1 MKSRFMLFAWLSLAA
16 TAQAETYM
24 IDGRHTFPSFEV
36 DHYGFTTQR
45 GRFTRTSGKLEL
57 DAEHRQGSVD
67 VTIDAASIDMGAE
80 EWNKH
85 MRGERFFNVERFP
98 ALLFTARNFRLE
110 PGKPARIEGE
120 LTLLGVTRPLTLTV
134 TRFKCAKHPL
144 LPRELCGA
152 NLETSVRRSEFGMTY
167 GVPGIG
173 DEVHIVIPIEA
184 IKDVAETG
192 NAETAK

>member
-1 MKSRFMLFAWLSLAA
+1 MKPDFMLLALLFLAA
-16 TAQAETYM
+16 SAHAETYTL
-24 IDGRHTFPSFEV
+24 DGRHTFPLFEV

-45 GRFTRTSGKLEL
+45 GRFTATRGKLEL
-57 DAEHRQGSVD
+57 DAGHRQGSVE
-67 VTIDAASIDMGAE
+67 VIIDAASIDMGLE

-98 ALLFTARNFRLE
+98 SLRFAAANFRLE
-110 PGKPARIEGE
+110 PDKPARIEGE

-134 TRFKCAKHPL
+134 TRFKCAKHPV

-152 NLETSVRRSEFGMTY
+152 NLETSLRRSEFGMTY

-173 DEVHIVIPIEA
+173 DEVHIVIPVEA
-184 IKDVAETG
+184 IKDAAEAG
-192 NAETAK
+192 K